1 MAEAKAI
8 RIEIAVD
15 CPVCHEIES
24 VTFEHDQDCDR
35 SRVWCEVCGVS
46 ASWEEAG
53 DGRGQLSNAAKSWND
68 LFAEPASESHNVG
81 EEATDEAAE

>member
-1 MAEAKAI
+1 MAEAKAE
-8 RIEIAVD
+8 RVEIAVD

-24 VTFEHDQDCDR
+24 VTYDHDGTR

-53 DGRGQLSNAAKSWND
+53 AGNGQLSNAAKSWND
-68 LFAEPASESHNVG
+68 LFGSKG
-81 EEATDEAAE
+81 EDDEADRVSGS